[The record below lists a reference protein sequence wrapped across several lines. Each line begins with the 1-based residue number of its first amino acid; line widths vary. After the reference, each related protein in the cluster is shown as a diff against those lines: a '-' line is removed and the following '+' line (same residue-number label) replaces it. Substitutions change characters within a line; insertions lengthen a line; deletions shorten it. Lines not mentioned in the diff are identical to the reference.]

1 MSIQRLATQGL
12 ANWRIV
18 LDLLLVRDLA
28 WLLHGDLA
36 RLHVGI
42 GSLAWCRHGIGNLAG
57 LLIVD
62 RLGWDGLDH
71 HHAWLLLHVL
81 SAILSLWIVNGAC
94 WNFLVVV
101 GAGVAL
107 TCVLHVL
114 WLDEGDVEGRAD
126 ANENWRDPWRVKSN
140 FDIEVERSASHNP
153 AKVSNDDGHVDVC
166 LSLAVLGVLGR

>member
-1 MSIQRLATQGL
+1 MSIVGSQGL

-36 RLHVGI
+36 WLHV
-42 GSLAWCRHGIGNLAG
+42 GIGNLAG

-62 RLGWDGLDH
+62 CLGWDGLGH

-107 TCVLHVL
+107 ACVFHVL
-114 WLDEGDVEGRAD
+114 WLDEGDVKDRAD
-126 ANENWRDPWRVKSN
+126 ANENRRD
-140 FDIEVERSASHNP
+140 
-153 AKVSNDDGHVDVC
+153 
-166 LSLAVLGVLGR
+166 